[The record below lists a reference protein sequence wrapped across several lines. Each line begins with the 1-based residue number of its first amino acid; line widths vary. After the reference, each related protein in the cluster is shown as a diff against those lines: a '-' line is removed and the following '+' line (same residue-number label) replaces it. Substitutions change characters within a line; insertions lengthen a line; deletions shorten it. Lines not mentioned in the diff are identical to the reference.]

1 MKRSAV
7 TKIASFSSHW
17 IPKSIDSCHRCRR
30 NSAGKTVSSLDSGVD
45 GRGQF
50 SVLFSHPEETFQIR
64 ILTPKNVANPV
75 ISVKLP
81 CVDSVFLSV
90 SEKTEN
96 GTVSATVSTKEG
108 NGGCSY
114 TVGNRGNCNV
124 VAHASSLDTKTLL
137 IPAGNSM

>member
-1 MKRSAV
+1 MDSKNRSILV
-7 TKIASFSSHW
+7 TGVVET
-17 IPKSIDSCHRCRR
+17 P
-30 NSAGKTVSSLDSGVD
+30 AGKTVSSLDSGVD

-81 CVDSVFLSV
+81 CVDSAFLSV

-96 GTVSATVSTKEG
+96 GTVSATVSTKRE
-108 NGGCSY
+108 
-114 TVGNRGNCNV
+114 TEV
-124 VAHASSLDTKTLL
+124 VVTLWG
-137 IPAGNSM
+137 IAGIVT